1 MKKKIC
7 RQLGS
12 DDKDGLAPW
21 RIAFLKI
28 PLYKKALAEEE
39 DRDPKLPV
47 KKEVTPL
54 EAFTLKARE
63 KLKL

>member
-1 MKKKIC
+1 MFY
-7 RQLGS
+7 RQLGYE
-12 DDKDGLAPW
+12 DKDGLTPW

-28 PLYKKALAEEE
+28 PLYKKSVAEDE
-39 DRDPKLPV
+39 DRDPNLPKLPA
-47 KKEVTPL
+47 KKETTPL